1 VNFLLHRHFA
11 ALELG
16 SEAAGIGAMLPDL
29 WRMADRRVRP
39 LAGGSAGASPLRS
52 RWSLPRESGLAF
64 SEGGLEDVLAGIRH
78 HVAIDHWFHEI
89 PELIEGERL
98 CADLLRASAPA
109 SLRPGLF
116 AHITWEMA
124 LDGALVVREGT
135 EPLRRALE
143 RGFAE
148 TARARQIAVEAH
160 HFDRIARSND
170 ERTAFDHRMDRIVA
184 ELVRGAWIDSYRT
197 GAGLAMCL
205 SGVRS
210 RLGLAPLE
218 EGDRDRLALGLDEVA
233 REASRALG
241 SLFVRRAE
249 IAAGLGPVM
258 S

>member
-1 VNFLLHRHFA
+1 MNFLLHRHFA

-29 WRMADRRVRP
+29 WRMADRRIRP
-39 LAGGSAGASPLRS
+39 VQGERLEAS
-52 RWSLPRESGLAF
+52 
-64 SEGGLEDVLAGIRH
+64 SEGGVADVLAGIQH
-78 HVAIDHWFHEI
+78 HVAIDHWFHEL

-98 CADLLRASAPA
+98 CAGLLRASAPA

-124 LDGALVVREGT
+124 LDGALVALSGT

-148 TARARQIAVEAH
+148 TARARLLAVEAH
-160 HFDRIARSND
+160 HFDRIARSD
-170 ERTAFDHRMDRIVA
+170 AERAAFDRQMDRIVA

-205 SGVRS
+205 SGVRA
-210 RLGLAPLE
+210 RLGLTPIE
-218 EGDRDRLALGLDEVA
+218 ESDRRRLALGLDEVA

-241 SLFVRRAE
+241 SLVARRAE
-249 IAAGLGPVM
+249 LTHCLQNI
-258 S
+258 SRRSSSTI